1 MFDFIEGNI
10 QKISPT
16 HVVIENAGMGYLL
29 SISIYTYEKIKSQ
42 KLARVFVEQTFKVE
56 NQNPVGIVLFG
67 FSEPEERAMFRLLTS
82 VSGVGNSTGILML
95 SSLDSESLSVAILN
109 DNVDLLKSIKGIG
122 EKTAQRIVLE
132 LRDKLGGKKIKGMAT
147 MVSPGLSDAMNEALS
162 ALLSLGYNK
171 GAAEKALMKVSDNG
185 KTTLTVEEFIR
196 NSLKIL

>member
-109 DNVDLLKSIKGIG
+109 DNVELLKSIKGIG

-147 MVSPGLSDAMNEALS
+147 MVSPGVSDAMNEALS

>member
-147 MVSPGLSDAMNEALS
+147 MVSPGVSDAMNEALS